1 MWQAIL
7 RSRVGAR
14 EQDSSLFLGDALLPG
29 QITQIQKYHT
39 TAYHKKT
46 EHKGQIS
53 EVSQKTPLIIRSPS
67 IVILLPLIKRKRKTI
82 IYYDTYTIA
91 IDTFTNAQ
99 KTVIP
104 INTKGGYDSFTPF

>member
-53 EVSQKTPLIIRSPS
+53 KVSQKTPLITRSPP
-67 IVILLPLIKRKRKTI
+67 IVTLLPPTKRKRKTI
-82 IYYDTYTIA
+82 MYLDIYTIA

-99 KTVIP
+99 KTIIP
-104 INTKGGYDSFTPF
+104 INTKGRYDSFTPF